1 MENEGLKVFW
11 IILWILVA
19 AGWSVLSFQWLR
31 KEIEEIH
38 PLLNGQKP
46 HMAGLILRRFVV
58 FILLGVLL
66 YLALKTEPLGAIGMV
81 IVITIATWIQVIIY
95 NNRLN
100 KMTDRKEK

>member
-1 MENEGLKVFW
+1 MENEGMKILW

-31 KEIEEIH
+31 KEVEEIH
-38 PLLNGQKP
+38 PLLDGQKP

-58 FILLGVLL
+58 FILLGLLL
-66 YLALKTEPLGAIGMV
+66 YLALKTEPLGAIAMV
-81 IVITIATWIQVIIY
+81 IVITIATWIQVINY